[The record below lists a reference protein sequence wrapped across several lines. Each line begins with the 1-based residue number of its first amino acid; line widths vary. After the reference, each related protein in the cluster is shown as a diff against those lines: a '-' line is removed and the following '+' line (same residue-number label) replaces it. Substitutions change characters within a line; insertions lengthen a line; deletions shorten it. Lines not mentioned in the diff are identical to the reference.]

1 MSTDTTSLLK
11 FDGVFAG
18 ILFKKEVRETF
29 KDKAR
34 KHDIITDKNSRCLI
48 WPDLELLNRNK
59 DEVWIHPLL
68 TVEHENALEFF
79 RPLRDHVL
87 SKGFNFYISVK
98 KTDIYTQNLREKFV
112 GNFPLDCVKLL
123 YTPHSYREPLT
134 TWYFFSEDD
143 RHKYCQY
150 RKSEQDCFVAGVES
164 IFKHVEWVYDKSM
177 SPHVSVLMRSK
188 NGDRNYMAVRHGDV
202 EHADFGTLGYNFAT
216 AQNVTINDNLF
227 VAAPKDVFFAIFGPI
242 ELVAEEICRLK
253 KQSQNY
259 EICYESQMEEYFRLL
274 PPHLSQLHSPWL
286 VSHPS
291 PGTKMRSKCR
301 HNTLVDICL
310 ALSFIDAPY
319 VILDIADYLS
329 LFRFTSRVNKVR
341 IIEGV
346 FSSIRKVLQIRSE
359 LKS

>member
-18 ILFKKEVRETF
+18 IFFEKEVCETF

-34 KHDIITDKNSRCLI
+34 KHDIITDKNSKCLI
-48 WPDLELLNRNK
+48 WPDLELLNK
-59 DEVWIHPLL
+59 TDTSVAVGTEF
-68 TVEHENALEFF
+68 TDEHENALEFF
-79 RPLRDHVL
+79 RPLLDYVVSEGLH
-87 SKGFNFYISVK
+87 FYISV
-98 KTDIYTQNLREKFV
+98 EKSDKCLQYLH
-112 GNFPLDCVKLL
+112 GKLDFRLDFVKLL
-123 YTPHSYREPLT
+123 YAPHSSKIPLM
-134 TWYFFSEDD
+134 TWYFFSEDE

-150 RKSEQDCFVAGVES
+150 RKSEQECFVAGVGS

-188 NGDRNYMAVRHGDV
+188 NGDRNYMTVRYDNV
-202 EHADFGTLGYNFAT
+202 EHADFGTLGYNFST
-216 AQNVTINDNLF
+216 AQSVVINDDLF
-227 VAAPKDVFFAIFGPI
+227 VAAPRDVFFTIFGPI

-259 EICYESQMEEYFRLL
+259 EICYESQLEEYFRLL
-274 PPHLSQLHSPWL
+274 PPHMSQLHSHWL

-291 PGTKMRSKCR
+291 PGKKMRSECR
-301 HNTLVDICL
+301 HNTLVDISL

-319 VILDIADYLS
+319 VILDIVDCLP
-329 LFRFTSRVNKVR
+329 LFRFTNRVDKVR

-346 FSSIRKVLQIRSE
+346 FSSVRKVLQIRSE